1 MSLGFGGTMTIY
13 QYLSFDVRLFAPE
26 DYLSYV
32 EDETLDLAALGSDS
46 GMSLTKFVAS
56 VLSSGL

>member
-1 MSLGFGGTMTIY
+1 MTIY